1 MRRRLLF
8 LPLVLALLLLAV
20 FGTGLQCVLGTV
32 SKVVDG
38 DTIDVVAN
46 FPFGYGDDCPV
57 TAGQTYRVRLV
68 GVDTPEVYGQEECY
82 GQEASDYVKG
92 LLQDKAVCLMRD
104 TSCTDRYDRLLAY
117 VWVDTDPSTPGC
129 ELFLNGDLAWQGYG
143 NAMPYPPDTL
153 LVPSIQASEC
163 EAYKARRGMWSAC
176 PGLPAPEGCI
186 AGPTPVAPTPSPG
199 GDPCGP
205 CAASDCNCSDFS
217 TWQQAKA
224 CLDAHPGDPF
234 GLDGN
239 NDGIPCESL
248 PGAP

>member
-1 MRRRLLF
+1 VRRRLLF
-8 LPLVLALLLLAV
+8 LPLVLALFLLTV

-32 SKVVDG
+32 SHVVDG
-38 DTIDVVAN
+38 DTIDVVAD

-104 TSCTDRYDRLLAY
+104 TSCTDRYERLLAY

-153 LVPSIQASEC
+153 LVPSIRASEC
-163 EAYKARRGMWSAC
+163 EAYKAGRGMWSAC
-176 PGLPAPEGCI
+176 PGLPAPTGC
-186 AGPTPVAPTPSPG
+186 GGPGPEPTPTPDGS
-199 GDPCGP
+199 DPCGP

-217 TWQQAKA
+217 TWQQAQR
-224 CLDAHPGDPF
+224 CLESRSGDPF
-234 GLDGN
+234 RLDQDD
-239 NDGIPCESL
+239 DGTACESL